1 MRPRLPRLQR
11 PVFLVN
17 RRLGLV
23 TAAPSR
29 SRRKAVHATRG
40 APSPEVTGPICRVP
54 WRGFSRPP
62 RSARP
67 AHLCRFAVRAR
78 TPWLEAFLGGPASI
92 PTVRA
97 AALPLRSPLG
107 QRTRGF
113 ACGSSLPAWRALAPG
128 PSPPRP
134 PIARNGR
141 ARDGN
146 VDPLSVACGSRPR
159 LRPASPAADQHGCGT
174 LGHSVRGIPTPVA
187 LLMPTFSLP
196 AAPPLA
202 RAGASPQAGT
212 LPYHCAKRA
221 IRGFGR
227 GLEPRWIVG
236 AAARSTSE
244 LLRTLS
250 RVAASKPTS
259 WLSAR
264 RDRLAHLARSWGP

>member
-1 MRPRLPRLQR
+1 M
-11 PVFLVN
+11 
-17 RRLGLV
+17 
-23 TAAPSR
+23 
-29 SRRKAVHATRG
+29 
-40 APSPEVTGPICRVP
+40 
-54 WRGFSRPP
+54 
-62 RSARP
+62 
-67 AHLCRFAVRAR
+67 
-78 TPWLEAFLGGPASI
+78 
-92 PTVRA
+92 
-97 AALPLRSPLG
+97 RSPLG
-107 QRTRGF
+107 QRRRGF
-113 ACGSSLPAWRALAPG
+113 ACGGSLPAWRPRGPG

-146 VDPLSVACGSRPR
+146 LRPLSVAYGSRPR

-174 LGHSVRGIPTPVA
+174 LGHPVRGILAPFA
-187 LLMPTFSLP
+187 LLMPTFALP
-196 AAPPLA
+196 APPPLA
-202 RAGASPQAGT
+202 PAGASPERGRSPT
-212 LPYHCAKRA
+212 IGLTP

>member
-29 SRRKAVHATRG
+29 SARNGPHATRG

-78 TPWLEAFLGGPASI
+78 APWLEAFLGGPASI

-107 QRTRGF
+107 RRPDGF
-113 ACGSSLPAWRALAPG
+113 ACRGSLPAWRALAPG

-174 LGHSVRGIPTPVA
+174 LGHPVRGIPTPVA

-196 AAPPLA
+196 AAPP
-202 RAGASPQAGT
+202 RPHGGASPPAGT
-212 LPYHCAKRA
+212 LPYHCASA
-221 IRGFGR
+221 Q
-227 GLEPRWIVG
+227 
-236 AAARSTSE
+236 S
-244 LLRTLS
+244 
-250 RVAASKPTS
+250 AASVAGLSPGG
-259 WLSAR
+259 LSAPR
-264 RDRLAHLARSWGP
+264 HGRPVSYYALFQGWLLLSQPPGCLRAATALPT